1 MKNRSVQKSLY
12 PLEQMPFNEWLQYIK
27 IEANRA
33 EIESIERLNRKMKRQ
48 KIEKTLKRKR
58 DKQMGGKNLLLSAK
72 QILSN

>member
-12 PLEQMPFNEWLQYIK
+12 PLEQMPFTEWLQYIK
-27 IEANRA
+27 REANKA

-48 KIEKTLKRKR
+48 KIEKAVQRKR
-58 DKQMGGKNLLLSAK
+58 DKQIGTRRVLLSAR